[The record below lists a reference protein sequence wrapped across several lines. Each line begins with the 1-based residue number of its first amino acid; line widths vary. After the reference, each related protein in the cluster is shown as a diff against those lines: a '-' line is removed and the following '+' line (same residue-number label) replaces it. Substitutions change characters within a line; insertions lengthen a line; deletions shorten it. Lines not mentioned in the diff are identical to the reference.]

1 MQTATLPAMAHD
13 QENVAPVSKAPQPA
27 PEPEKKKKY
36 VGASK
41 TAVVGTTRAHPLS
54 DKSRPIVA
62 SLPFFASSAP
72 LTATTAFPTAFP
84 TATLVATPGTAPRR

>member
-1 MQTATLPAMAHD
+1 MAHD

-41 TAVVGTTRAHPLS
+41 SGRRDDPNASPLGQIS
-54 DKSRPIVA
+54 ADRRVPPVFRVDPA
-62 SLPFFASSAP
+62 SAAP